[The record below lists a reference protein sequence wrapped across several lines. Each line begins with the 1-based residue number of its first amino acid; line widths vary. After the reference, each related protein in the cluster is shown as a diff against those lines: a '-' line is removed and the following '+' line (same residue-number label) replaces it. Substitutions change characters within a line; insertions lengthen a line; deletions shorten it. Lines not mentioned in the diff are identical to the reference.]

1 MALTAYAYAY
11 ADHACCQDTRR
22 STSGSAQFLGE
33 KLLSAA
39 TTSST
44 PGLNTSTSDIISSEN
59 KWKREWLSFTMADE
73 NINAPEVPTV
83 ATSPPTRS
91 DEQILPH
98 NCGHLGEHQLRQ
110 SFHSSPLHNFP
121 SIYIQQFWDTI
132 RFDKDK
138 GTNCQLDEQR
148 FYLSK
153 AIFRDALQLPQDNNN
168 FTSPF
173 TKC

>member
-1 MALTAYAYAY
+1 MGLWYPKDIAMALKAY
-11 ADHACCQDTRR
+11 ADADHAGCQDTRR
-22 STSGSAQFLGE
+22 STSGSAQFLV
-33 KLLSAA
+33 
-39 TTSST
+39 
-44 PGLNTSTSDIISSEN
+44 
-59 KWKREWLSFTMADE
+59 TMADE